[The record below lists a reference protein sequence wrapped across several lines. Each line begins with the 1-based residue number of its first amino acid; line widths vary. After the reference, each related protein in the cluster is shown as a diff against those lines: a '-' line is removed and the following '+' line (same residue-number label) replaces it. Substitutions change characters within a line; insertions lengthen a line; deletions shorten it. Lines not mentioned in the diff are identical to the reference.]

1 MRAIESIVKYLEG
14 LIQEGESLLSQ
25 KFQVK
30 TSSFTVDDFVPIDP
44 FHRWCGNCRVLD
56 ARLGRALEPWKDPI
70 FVKGPN
76 KVVIVMSLLGTI
88 RSIKDAVE
96 GGHLVSFADLVMAE
110 AFSDLVDQ
118 AEYLFSKGYWLASG
132 VLCRA
137 VLEEDLRALAKNCDC
152 LPDKDRPTLGDL
164 NAALYKAVIYDKLE
178 FKLIDT
184 LAAIGNDCAHNNEGV
199 TKERVRYLI
208 DQLVALLPRLRT

>member
-1 MRAIESIVKYLEG
+1 MRAIESIAKYLEM
-14 LIQEGESLLSQ
+14 LIQEGESLLAQ
-25 KFQVK
+25 KYPVK
-30 TSSFTVDDFVPIDP
+30 TSSFTEEDFVPIDP

-56 ARLGRALEPWKDPI
+56 ARLGRALAPWKETI

-88 RSIKDAVE
+88 RSLKDAVE

-110 AFSDLVDQ
+110 AFSDLLDQ
-118 AEYLFSKGYWLASG
+118 AEYLISKGYWLASG

-137 VLEEDLRALAKNCDC
+137 VLEEELRTLARKCDC

-164 NAALYKAVIYDKLE
+164 NTALYKAGIYDKLE
-178 FKLIDT
+178 FKLVDT
-184 LAAIGNDCAHNNEGV
+184 LAVIGNDCAHNNEGA
-199 TKERVRYLI
+199 TKERVRYSI
-208 DQLVALLPRLRT
+208 DQLIALLPRLRT